1 MIGPRMIGRRS
12 LLAALLAAPGI
23 LSGCGWEPLYA
34 DRETTAADADLRA
47 IKVNPI
53 PERVGQRLEMALRTS
68 FNPTGEETKQ
78 RYSLS
83 VVLTTALASLGV
95 QSQGLGTRGIVQVY
109 ANYTLREIGTGG
121 TLTTG
126 SIHSADSFDIQAN
139 GYSTVVAQDDALTRS
154 VEELCREIVARLIL
168 YLQRK
173 AIPKS

>member
-1 MIGPRMIGRRS
+1 
-12 LLAALLAAPGI
+12 
-23 LSGCGWEPLYA
+23 
-34 DRETTAADADLRA
+34 
-47 IKVNPI
+47 
-53 PERVGQRLEMALRTS
+53 MALRTS

-109 ANYTLREIGTGG
+109 ASYTLREIGTGG
-121 TLTTG
+121 PLTAG

-154 VEELCREIVARLIL
+154 VEELRREIVARLIL